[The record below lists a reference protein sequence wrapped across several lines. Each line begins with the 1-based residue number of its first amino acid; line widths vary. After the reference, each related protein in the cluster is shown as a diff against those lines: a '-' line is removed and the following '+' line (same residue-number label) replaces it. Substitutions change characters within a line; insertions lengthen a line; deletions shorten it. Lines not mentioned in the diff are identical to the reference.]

1 MSMLRITL
9 AGVRR
14 HPLRFVLTGIVVV
27 LSVGFTAGSLVLT
40 DSLSQAAAAEGA
52 PKADFLR
59 FLLLMLGAVSLIVAA
74 FVIANTFRITV
85 AQRARELALARTI
98 GATRRQV
105 ATGVLIEATAVGLAG
120 GITGVV
126 LGVAAGS
133 ALGVLIAGGTY
144 ELPIVVSAPTILWS
158 LAIGLAITVGSAVH
172 PAIAA
177 TKVAPLAA
185 VRAVPDGG
193 DSPGAG
199 RVRMRTGLILSAIG
213 ALLLMAGAALPLAGF
228 GLVLVVP
235 GAAVCFLGILILGPR
250 IVPPL
255 LRASGGVLAAV
266 IAPARSTTRL
276 ATANAARNPKRAA
289 TTAAALLIGVTV
301 VTGFVTIAESTR
313 SSIGVILDQQVPAD
327 FVVTTDG
334 GGGVPAT
341 AIEAIEALPEM
352 GASVSLYRTTA
363 TLLDVGDVDVAG
375 LDLRRYDQIARV
387 SGDGSLGDLAAGG
400 AAIDDVTAQRHGLA
414 VGDPVTMGGQ
424 RLHVAFVADLR
435 SVRFAGVI
443 VPPET
448 FTSLFPDVDGPEQFA
463 VDAAEG
469 VPVAEARAAIETV
482 VEELPDVSVYSNIE
496 SRAELNRQ
504 LDRAVSVV
512 VAILGLAVLIAAIG
526 IANTLSLAVHERT
539 REIGLLRALGVTAR
553 QTRAMLGI
561 EAVLASVTAAVMG
574 LAVGVVFA
582 WAAVATIPN
591 LVFTVPWSRL
601 ALCAVA
607 AGALGLLASLVP
619 ARRAARL
626 SPVVALATE

>member
-1 MSMLRITL
+1 MSMLRLTL

-14 HPLRFVLTGIVVV
+14 HPLRFVLTGVVVV

-40 DSLSQAAAAEGA
+40 DSLSQAASTEGA

-59 FLLLMLGAVSLIVAA
+59 FLLLMLGTVSLIVAA

-105 ATGVLIEATAVGLAG
+105 ATGVLIEAGAVGLAG
-120 GITGVV
+120 GVAGVV
-126 LGVAAGS
+126 LGVTAGS
-133 ALGVLIAGGTY
+133 ALGVLIADGTY
-144 ELPIVVSAPTILWS
+144 ELPIVVSAATILWS
-158 LAIGLAITVGSAVH
+158 LAIGLAVTVGSAVH

-177 TKVAPLAA
+177 MKVAPLAA

-193 DSPGAG
+193 DSAGAG
-199 RVRMRTGLILSAIG
+199 RVRLRTGLILSAIG
-213 ALLLMAGAALPLAGF
+213 AMLLMAGAALPLAGF

-235 GAAVCFLGILILGPR
+235 GAAICFLGILVLGPR

-255 LRASGGVLAAV
+255 LQALGSVAAV
-266 IAPARSTTRL
+266 IGPARTTARL

-301 VTGFVTIAESTR
+301 VTGFVTVADSAR

-327 FVVTTDG
+327 FIVTTDG
-334 GGGVPAT
+334 ADGVPVT
-341 AIEAIEALPEM
+341 AIA
-352 GASVSLYRTTA
+352 VYRTTA
-363 TLLDVGDVDVAG
+363 TALDIGDVNVAG
-375 LDLRRYDQIARV
+375 LDLRRYEQIARV
-387 SGDGSLGDLAAGG
+387 NGDGSIGEVAAGG

-414 VGDPVTMGGQ
+414 VGDPVTIGA
-424 RLHVAFVADLR
+424 RTFRIAFVVDLR
-435 SVRFAGVI
+435 SVPFAGVI
-443 VPPET
+443 VPPEA
-448 FTSLFPDVDGPEQFA
+448 FTALFPEVGGPHQFA

-469 VPVAEARAAIETV
+469 VPVAEAFAAIEAV
-482 VEELPDVSVYSNIE
+482 AEAQPGVSVDSNIE
-496 SRAELNRQ
+496 SRAELNRE

-512 VAILGLAVLIAAIG
+512 VAILGLAVVIAAIG

-553 QTRAMLGI
+553 QTRVMLGI
-561 EAVLASVTAAVMG
+561 EAVLASVTAAVLG
-574 LAVGVVFA
+574 VAIGVVFA

-607 AGALGLLASLVP
+607 AGVLGLLASLVP

-626 SPVVALATE
+626 SPVIALATE

>member
-1 MSMLRITL
+1 MSVLRLTL
-9 AGVRR
+9 AGVRW

-40 DSLSQAAAAEGA
+40 DSLSQAASTEGA

-59 FLLLMLGAVSLIVAA
+59 FLLLMLGTVSLIVAA

-105 ATGVLIEATAVGLAG
+105 ATGVLIEAGAVGLAG
-120 GITGVV
+120 GIAGVV

-133 ALGVLIAGGTY
+133 ALGVLIADGTY
-144 ELPIVVSAPTILWS
+144 ELPIVVSAATILWS
-158 LAIGLAITVGSAVH
+158 LAIGLAVTVGSAVH

-193 DSPGAG
+193 DSAGAG
-199 RVRMRTGLILSAIG
+199 RVRVRTGLILSAIG

-235 GAAVCFLGILILGPR
+235 GAAICFLGILVLGPR
-250 IVPPL
+250 IVPPVL
-255 LRASGGVLAAV
+255 QVLGGVAAV
-266 IAPARSTTRL
+266 IGPARTTARL
-276 ATANAARNPKRAA
+276 ATANATRNPKRAA
-289 TTAAALLIGVTV
+289 TTTAALLIGVTV
-301 VTGFVTIAESTR
+301 VTGFVTVADSAR
-313 SSIGVILDQQVPAD
+313 SSIGVILDHQVPAD
-327 FVVTTDG
+327 FVVTTNGAD
-334 GGGVPAT
+334 GVPAT
-341 AIEAIEALPEM
+341 AIAAIEALPEM
-352 GASVSLYRTTA
+352 GASVSVYRTTA
-363 TLLDVGDVDVAG
+363 TAIDIGDVEVVG
-375 LDLRRYDQIARV
+375 LDLRRYEQIARV
-387 SGDGSLGDLAAGG
+387 NGDGSLGEVAARG

-414 VGDPVTMGGQ
+414 IGDSVTIGG
-424 RLHVAFVADLR
+424 RTFRVAFVVDLR
-435 SVRFAGVI
+435 SVPFAGVI
-443 VPPET
+443 VPPEA
-448 FTSLFPDVDGPEQFA
+448 FTALFPEVGGPEQFA
-463 VDAAEG
+463 VDAADG
-469 VPVAEARAAIETV
+469 VPVAEARAAIEAV
-482 VEELPDVSVYSNIE
+482 AQEQQGVSVYSNIE
-496 SRAELNRQ
+496 ARAELNRQ

-512 VAILGLAVLIAAIG
+512 VAILGLAVVIAAIG
-526 IANTLSLAVHERT
+526 VANTLSLAVHERT

-553 QTRAMLGI
+553 QTRVMLGI
-561 EAVLASVTAAVMG
+561 EAVLASVTAAVLG
-574 LAVGVVFA
+574 VTIGVVFA

-607 AGALGLLASLVP
+607 AGVLGLLASLVP

>member
-14 HPLRFVLTGIVVV
+14 HPLRFVLTGLVVV

-40 DSLSQAAAAEGA
+40 DSLSQAASTEGA

-59 FLLLMLGAVSLIVAA
+59 FLLLMLGTVSLIVAA
-74 FVIANTFRITV
+74 FVIGNTFRITV
-85 AQRARELALARTI
+85 SQRARELALARTI

-105 ATGVLIEATAVGLAG
+105 ATGVLIEAGAVGLAG
-120 GITGVV
+120 GVAGVV

-133 ALGVLIAGGTY
+133 ALGVLIADGTY
-144 ELPIVVSAPTILWS
+144 ELAIVVSAPTIVWS
-158 LAIGLAITVGSAVH
+158 LAIGLAVTVGSAVH

-193 DSPGAG
+193 DSAGAG
-199 RVRMRTGLILSAIG
+199 RVRVRTGLILSASG
-213 ALLLMAGAALPLAGF
+213 AMLLMAGAVLPLAGF

-235 GAAVCFLGILILGPR
+235 GTAICFLGILVLGPR

-255 LRASGGVLAAV
+255 LRALGGVAAV
-266 IAPARSTTRL
+266 IHPARTTARL

-301 VTGFVTIAESTR
+301 VTGFVTVADSAR
-313 SSIGVILDQQVPAD
+313 SSIGVILDHQVPAD

-334 GGGVPAT
+334 GEGVPAT
-341 AIEAIEALPEM
+341 AIAAIEALPEM
-352 GASVSLYRTTA
+352 GASVSVYRTTA
-363 TLLDVGDVDVAG
+363 TAMDIGDVEVTG
-375 LDLRRYDQIARV
+375 LDLRRYEQIARV
-387 SGDGSLGDLAAGG
+387 NGDGSLGEVAAGG
-400 AAIDDVTAQRHGLA
+400 AAIDDVTAQRNGLA
-414 VGDPVTMGGQ
+414 VGDSVTIGG
-424 RLHVAFVADLR
+424 RSFRVAFVVDLR
-435 SVRFAGVI
+435 SVPFAGVI
-443 VPPET
+443 VPPEA
-448 FTSLFPDVDGPEQFA
+448 FTALFPEVGGPQQFA
-463 VDAAEG
+463 VDAADG
-469 VPVAEARAAIETV
+469 VPVAEARAAIEAV
-482 VEELPDVSVYSNIE
+482 AHKQPGVSVYSNIE

-512 VAILGLAVLIAAIG
+512 VAILGLAVVIAAIG

-553 QTRAMLGI
+553 QTRVMLGI
-561 EAVLASVTAAVMG
+561 EAVLASVTAAVLG
-574 LAVGVVFA
+574 LAIGVVFA

-607 AGALGLLASLVP
+607 AGVLGLLASLVP

>member
-1 MSMLRITL
+1 MLRITL
-9 AGVRR
+9 AGVRL
-14 HPLRFVLTGIVVV
+14 HPLRLVLTGIVVV
-27 LSVGFTAGSLVLT
+27 LSVGFAAGSLVLT
-40 DSLSQAAAAEGA
+40 DSLSQAASAEGA

-85 AQRARELALARTI
+85 AQRTREIALARTI

-120 GITGVV
+120 GITGVA

-133 ALGVLIAGGTY
+133 ALGVLTADGFY
-144 ELPIVVSAPTILWS
+144 EVPIVVSAPAILWS
-158 LAIGLAITVGSAVH
+158 LAIGLAVTVGSAVH

-177 TKVAPLAA
+177 SRVAPLAA
-185 VRAVPDGG
+185 VRAVPDGA

-199 RVRMRTGLILSAIG
+199 RVRVRTGLILSAIG
-213 ALLLMAGAALPLAGF
+213 AMLLMAGAALPLAGY

-235 GAAVCFLGILILGPR
+235 GAAICFLGILVLGPK

-255 LRASGGVLAAV
+255 LRAVGCALAAV
-266 IAPARSTTRL
+266 TRPARTTTRL

-301 VTGFVTIAESTR
+301 VTGFVTVAESAR

-327 FVVTTDG
+327 FVVTTHG

-363 TLLDVGDVDVAG
+363 TSLEIGDVEVAG

-387 SGDGSLGDLAAGG
+387 TGDGSLDDVAAGG
-400 AAIDDVTAQRHGLA
+400 AAIDDVTAQHHRLA
-414 VGDPVTMGGQ
+414 VGDPVTIGD
-424 RLHVAFVADLR
+424 RAFLVAFVADLR
-435 SVRFAGVI
+435 SLRLGGVI
-443 VPPET
+443 VPPEA
-448 FTSLFPDVDGPEQFA
+448 FTALFPDVGGPEQFA

-469 VPVAEARAAIETV
+469 VPVAKARAAIEAIAQ
-482 VEELPDVSVYSNIE
+482 ELPDVSVHSNIE
-496 SRAELNRQ
+496 SRQELNRQ
-504 LDRAVSVV
+504 LDLAVSVV

-574 LAVGVVFA
+574 LVVGVVFA
-582 WAAVATIPN
+582 WAAVSTIPN
-591 LVFTVPWSRL
+591 LEFTVPWGRL
-601 ALCAVA
+601 ALCALA
-607 AGALGLLASLVP
+607 AGMLGLLASAVP

-626 SPVVALATE
+626 SPVAALATE